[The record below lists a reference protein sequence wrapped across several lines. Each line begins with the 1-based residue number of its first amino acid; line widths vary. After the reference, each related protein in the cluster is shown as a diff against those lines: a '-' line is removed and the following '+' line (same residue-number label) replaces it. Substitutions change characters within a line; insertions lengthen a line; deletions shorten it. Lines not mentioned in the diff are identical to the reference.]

1 VGMAMLPVPI
11 GMGVPVFVF
20 FTTVARHGRNSTLQC
35 ADYAPKCVEGE
46 FCDFAFTEF
55 SEVRQDELEGMK
67 HKKRTGVLVPAL
79 LVAFSKAL
87 ALRVV
92 GPYLAVDLLDQGL
105 AVLVLLLELA
115 HLLKLLG
122 G

>member
-1 VGMAMLPVPI
+1 MAMLPVPI

-55 SEVRQDELEGMK
+55 SEDEM
-67 HKKRTGVLVPAL
+67 RRPTPCAVPLGSA
-79 LVAFSKAL
+79 KAN
-87 ALRVV
+87 
-92 GPYLAVDLLDQGL
+92 GL
-105 AVLVLLLELA
+105 
-115 HLLKLLG
+115 
-122 G
+122 